1 MVVCGYAVRPE
12 DLEALQALGV
22 KDSKVLSASRREALE
37 GPLKALAA
45 SFHLVEIQPAEMDR
59 RNLNDLELEA
69 FAACIQA
76 TGPSAVFVDAP
87 VGPRG
92 IPRFRQRLLERIS
105 PLAPELVAENR
116 ADARFP
122 VVSAAS
128 ILAKVLRDRRIQAM
142 RAEYGEIGSGYPSD
156 PKTKAFLEQWMAQ
169 HATPPPIARASWG
182 TFDRMKQ
189 VRFPF

>member
-12 DLEALQALGV
+12 DLPALQALGV
-22 KDSKVLSASRREALE
+22 KDSKVLSPARREALE

-45 SFHLVEIQPAEMDR
+45 GFHLVEIQPAEMDR

-76 TGPSAVFVDAP
+76 INPSAVFVDAP

-92 IPRFRQRLLERIS
+92 IPRFRHRLLEKIA

-128 ILAKVLRDRRIQAM
+128 ILAKVLRDRRVEAF

-156 PKTKAFLEQWMAQ
+156 PKTKAFLARWMAK
-169 HATPPPIARASWG
+169 HGTPPPIARASWG
-182 TFDRMKQ
+182 TFDRLKQ
-189 VRFPF
+189 AKFPF